1 MFFTELLAGLESI
14 CGWRAADDSYGKW
27 FNYGVQIPA
36 GNHEIKFA
44 YQENSY
50 LIGAGITFITYVSL
64 VAAYFVERRR
74 KYASADKKV

>member
-1 MFFTELLAGLESI
+1 MVNGLI
-14 CGWRAADDSYGKW
+14 M
-27 FNYGVQIPA
+27 GVQIPA
-36 GNHEIKFA
+36 GNHEIKFV

-50 LIGAGITFITYVSL
+50 LIGAGITFITYISL

>member
-1 MFFTELLAGLESI
+1 MELLIWSQTQLQ
-14 CGWRAADDSYGKW
+14 
-27 FNYGVQIPA
+27 VQEVLFPHSLSVRKCI
-36 GNHEIKFA
+36 FQLFL

>member
-1 MFFTELLAGLESI
+1 M
-14 CGWRAADDSYGKW
+14 
-27 FNYGVQIPA
+27 GVQIPA
-36 GNHEIKFA
+36 GNHELKFV